1 MTSLALVCWLLLAY
15 TIARLI
21 IGSSLSIDVLRDAAP
36 YGYVVVALL
45 AGSRVGGADARST
58 LDRTGRALTCVLKF
72 HAVWVL
78 AATTSQVFA
87 NWHFPVNPAA
97 VHIWLFQTRNDMD
110 TMLLGVLAS
119 ILVFRVLSGRRS
131 GYPLLWLAVCLIGTL
146 STGSR
151 AGLASAILLCCLSVV
166 LAYRRG
172 LTRNA
177 GLISAALVPMFLIGM
192 MAVLPQTDIGQR
204 LAGTLGASA
213 DGSELGLG
221 AAGTTEARKE
231 AWVALYNYSVDDAF
245 RAVAGVGFGPDVL
258 FDSGA
263 RRLLVGADPSEETIP
278 RAPHN
283 FWLNTLARLG
293 VIGLMLYFWLIF
305 LALREAIR
313 AWPRGNEL
321 DLLVGSLILGTL
333 IIATLGVVMESPFG
347 AVPFYYCV
355 GLLMAQQR
363 AQRHTR
369 RKYPHLES
377 AIA

>member
-1 MTSLALVCWLLLAY
+1 M
-15 TIARLI
+15 
-21 IGSSLSIDVLRDAAP
+21 SIDVLRDAAP

-231 AWVALYNYSVDDAF
+231 AWVALYNYRRSLRFRRPEAFGWRRSLRRDNTASTPQLLVKHARATWRHRPHAVLLADIFGIAGGDSSMATRKRTRSPSRFFDSRNVDHRNSGCCYGVTF
-245 RAVAGVGFGPDVL
+245 RRRAVLLLRRPTD
-258 FDSGA
+258 GA
-263 RRLLVGADPSEETIP
+263 AAST
-278 RAPHN
+278 A
-283 FWLNTLARLG
+283 A
-293 VIGLMLYFWLIF
+293 
-305 LALREAIR
+305 
-313 AWPRGNEL
+313 
-321 DLLVGSLILGTL
+321 
-333 IIATLGVVMESPFG
+333 
-347 AVPFYYCV
+347 
-355 GLLMAQQR
+355 
-363 AQRHTR
+363 HTT
-369 RKYPHLES
+369 
-377 AIA
+377 